1 MILRCGFPVKRFRA
15 LLRNESEGA
24 ERDKKEREP
33 ERGDSRKGEGG
44 AVGVRISRAEE
55 DKNVQSEKGVYG
67 CEDSVQNENPAADPS
82 GQFHIRSMRRKK
94 EV

>member
-1 MILRCGFPVKRFRA
+1 MIPPSDVSVKRFRA

-24 ERDKKEREP
+24 ERKEEEREP